1 MSIDIQILGATAR
14 ITIVDSFDSSSYMAF
29 KQAYTPLIASV
40 AVQVIE
46 VDVCGLQYLDSSALG
61 MLIQLNER
69 AKEAKK
75 SIALVSVPGRIAD
88 IMKVANADKLF
99 TINLPSGMKLNLR
112 S

>member
-14 ITIVDSFDSSSYMAF
+14 ITIADSFDSSSYMPF
-29 KQAYTPLIASV
+29 KQAHTPLIASV

-75 SIALVSVPGRIAD
+75 SIALVSVPGRVAD

>member
-1 MSIDIQILGATAR
+1 MSIDIQILEATAR
-14 ITIVDSFDSSSYMAF
+14 ITIADSFDSSSYTAF

-112 S
+112 N